1 MNLQDNNIN
10 LSNKKSIFQVK
21 NLGNKET
28 KNIKVSSE
36 VFRKELFH
44 NINEQN
50 FLKRNK
56 FEFYASLDSFLKNVN
71 KLKSSMTNLK
81 MKNPKNEINKF
92 KRSLFTDYSNNSY
105 FILEKKEIPIF
116 YEKDDSSTSSQTKNS
131 ILGFKTN
138 RNEKSENIDKK
149 ENIIQK
155 KLIEE
160 NKPIVSFNNGIIR
173 IKNDE
178 IDDSIQKKNNL
189 EINQNRNVKYY
200 FLFFLEFKFNKKI
213 ID

>member
-10 LSNKKSIFQVK
+10 LSSKKNIFQVK
-21 NLGNKET
+21 NFGNKET

-56 FEFYASLDSFLKNVN
+56 FEFYASL
-71 KLKSSMTNLK
+71 

-92 KRSLFTDYSNNSY
+92 KRSLFTDYSNNSN

-138 RNEKSENIDKK
+138 RNEKSENKDKK

-178 IDDSIQKKNNL
+178 IDDSIQNKNNL
-189 EINQNRNVKYY
+189 EINQNNRNVKYY
-200 FLFFLEFKFNKKI
+200 FFIFFRI
-213 ID
+213 YI

>member
-1 MNLQDNNIN
+1 
-10 LSNKKSIFQVK
+10 
-21 NLGNKET
+21 
-28 KNIKVSSE
+28 
-36 VFRKELFH
+36 
-44 NINEQN
+44 
-50 FLKRNK
+50 
-56 FEFYASLDSFLKNVN
+56 
-71 KLKSSMTNLK
+71 MTNLK

-189 EINQNRNVKYY
+189 EINQNNRNVKYY

>member
-1 MNLQDNNIN
+1 MNLQNKKIN
-10 LSNKKSIFQVK
+10 LTSKKNIFQVK

-36 VFRKELFH
+36 AFRKALFH

-50 FLKRNK
+50 FLQRNK
-56 FEFYASLDSFLKNVN
+56 FEFYASFDSFLKNVN

-92 KRSLFTDYSNNSY
+92 KRSLFTDYSNNSN
-105 FILEKKEIPIF
+105 FILEKKETPIF

-138 RNEKSENIDKK
+138 RNEKSENKDKK

-178 IDDSIQKKNNL
+178 IDDSIQNKNNL
-189 EINQNRNVKYY
+189 EINQNNRNVKYY
-200 FLFFLEFKFNKKI
+200 FFIFFRI
-213 ID
+213 YI